1 MLFYLFCYIIFSLFY
16 HFSVFDICFLSLAT
30 VSCLYLTLPNSSV
43 ANEICFEYL
52 CQDYIAAM
60 RKTELLSFMN
70 GSLIE
75 AGCDEAGR
83 GPIAGPVF
91 AAAVILPQDFRH
103 PLLDDSK
110 KMTASAR
117 ETLEPVIQKEAVAF
131 SAMSVN
137 ADEIDRINILNA
149 SIAAM
154 QAAVMHL
161 SPVPEYLLVDGNR
174 FRTFSHIA
182 SIIGHDTSDS
192 ALSYIA
198 GMKDRIREFDRIPFS
213 CIVKG
218 DGKYA
223 SIAAASVLAK
233 TARDRYMREI
243 AKDYPEYG
251 WERNMGYPTLEHIE
265 AVRKYGLTPHHR
277 RSFHIKELEPA
288 LF

>member
-16 HFSVFDICFLSLAT
+16 HFSVFDVCFLSLAT
-30 VSCLYLTLPNSSV
+30 ISCLYLTLPNSSV

-70 GSLIE
+70 DSLIE

-198 GMKDRIREFDRIPFS
+198 GMKDRIRE
-213 CIVKG
+213 
-218 DGKYA
+218 
-223 SIAAASVLAK
+223 
-233 TARDRYMREI
+233 
-243 AKDYPEYG
+243 
-251 WERNMGYPTLEHIE
+251 
-265 AVRKYGLTPHHR
+265 
-277 RSFHIKELEPA
+277 
-288 LF
+288 